1 MHMHHPVLLGL
12 VLTLSLL
19 MSALTT
25 LSASAQASTG
35 VTISPLRQEGAID
48 PGFVYSGTL
57 LIKNSG
63 TKVQHIDLSAETFN
77 VTGQSYDYLFKANT
91 TESQWVSFDRSTL
104 LLAPDETA
112 IIPYQVSV
120 PIGTEPAGYYLA
132 LFALNRPADGAS
144 GGITPTERV
153 ASLLYLTVSGEASRS
168 GQLIQLHSPLVMF
181 SETNWSAALQNSGT
195 LHYRSVYSS
204 KVSSVFNHQ
213 LSFQEDSRLILPGT
227 VRLIEDAVQPPE
239 ILGLYKVTY
248 TVSLGDNP
256 GHQET
261 RWFLYLPP
269 LQIILLALIIA
280 GLIVIKKHRRR
291 TA

>member
-1 MHMHHPVLLGL
+1 MQRLILFGL
-12 VLTLSLL
+12 VLILSLL
-19 MSALTT
+19 I
-25 LSASAQASTG
+25 SASANLSATAQTKTG
-35 VTISPLRQEGAID
+35 VTISPLRQEGIID
-48 PGFVYSGTL
+48 PGFVYTGSL

-63 TKVQHIDLSAETFN
+63 SQPQQISLNAETFN
-77 VTGQSYDYLFKANT
+77 VTGQSYDYLFKTDT
-91 TESQWVSFDRSTL
+91 TESEWVSFDRSSL
-104 LLAPDETA
+104 LLNPNETA
-112 IIPYQVSV
+112 IVTYQVNV

-132 LFALNRPADGAS
+132 LFALNRPS
-144 GGITPTERV
+144 SSPTGGITPTERV
-153 ASLLYLTVSGEASRS
+153 ASLLYLTVSGEATRT
-168 GQLIQLHSPLVMF
+168 GQLVQLNGPLVVF
-181 SETNWSAALQNSGT
+181 GNTSWSATLQNKGT

-213 LSFQEDSRLILPGT
+213 VSFHEDSRLILPGT
-227 VRLIEDAVQPPE
+227 IRLIEAPIQPPD

-269 LQIILLALIIA
+269 LQIILLALIVA
-280 GLIVIKKHRRR
+280 GLIVIKRLHRR